1 MCGVFLKAMNST
13 ACGYYSD
20 DEKYRR
26 GIHCTVRKRFLFTT
40 FVIIFKSKFQFQ
52 IFYGM
57 IFSFAFKYHIE
68 D

>member
-1 MCGVFLKAMNST
+1 MCVGGLKAMNST

-26 GIHCTVRKRFLFTT
+26 GIRCTVRKRFLFTT
-40 FVIIFKSKFQFQ
+40 FVIIFTKKFQFQ

-57 IFSFAFKYHIE
+57 IFSFSFKYCI
-68 D
+68 DD